1 MTEAPSPRKRSP
13 VQGGE
18 QISGLS
24 ALLLLGLMFG
34 VEWFGVAGVP
44 GASQTRAATT
54 TAVDAWQAMTILRWV
69 MLVTILVT
77 LGAVVLHATQRSHG
91 RTTETGFVILGLGSV
106 TAVLVAWRV
115 LIQLPKPD
123 QIIDQKLGAVIGV
136 VAALGIAFGGYERW
150 REERRL
156 ARRLEQRGS
165 QNPAAVS
172 RGDAGSSP
180 PSPGMA
186 NRLDAR

>member
-1 MTEAPSPRKRSP
+1 MTEQPSTRKRSP

-18 QISGLS
+18 LISGLS

-44 GASQTRAATT
+44 GASQTGAATT
-54 TAVDAWQAMTILRWV
+54 SAVDAWHAMTILRWL

-91 RTTETGFVILGLGSV
+91 RTTETGFVITGLGSV
-106 TAVLVAWRV
+106 TAALLVWRV

-123 QIIDQKLGAVIGV
+123 QIIDQKFGAVVGL
-136 VAALGIAFGGYERW
+136 VAALGIAFGGFERW
-150 REERRL
+150 REEQRV
-156 ARRLEQRGS
+156 ARRLEQRSS
-165 QNPAAVS
+165 QNPEV
-172 RGDAGSSP
+172 
-180 PSPGMA
+180 A
-186 NRLDAR
+186 NRTGAR